1 MWPSLPSPLVQCP
14 VHRVQRGGAG
24 AGLAGAD
31 TGAIKAIYYIDQQS
45 PKIVINLGYT

>member
-31 TGAIKAIYYIDQQS
+31 TGAIMSEGDQS
-45 PKIVINLGYT
+45 YLLY